1 MWRLKIGEET
11 VGNDGEWLRSV
22 NNHVGRQVWEFC
34 PQLGTPEK
42 LSQVE
47 MARKTFFDHRFHK
60 KHSFDLFLRIQEK
73 NGGASISKVTV
84 KEREDER
91 EEEEEAIIERSLRR
105 AMDFYSTMQT
115 DDGHWSGDYGGHL
128 FLLPGLVITLYITGA
143 LNAVLSNQHQHE
155 ICRYIYYHQ
164 NRDGGW
170 GLHIEGQST
179 MFGTT
184 MNYVT
189 LRLLGKEAEGEA
201 AERGREWILRH
212 GTATTISPWGK
223 MWLSVLGANEWCE

>member
-1 MWRLKIGEET
+1 MPLAK
-11 VGNDGEWLRSV
+11 
-22 NNHVGRQVWEFC
+22 
-34 PQLGTPEK
+34 
-42 LSQVE
+42 
-47 MARKTFFDHRFHK
+47 
-60 KHSFDLFLRIQEK
+60 EK

-84 KEREDER
+84 KEREDEKE

-115 DDGHWSGDYGGHL
+115 NDGHWSGDYGGPL
-128 FLLPGLVITLYITGA
+128 FLLPGLVITLCITGA

-155 ICRYIYYHQ
+155 ICRYIYNHH

-179 MFGTT
+179 MFGTA

-201 AERGREWILRH
+201 VERGREWILRH
-212 GTATTISPWGK
+212 GTATAISSWGK
-223 MWLSVLGANEWCE
+223 VWLSVLGANEWCE

>member
-11 VGNDGEWLRSV
+11 VGNDGAWLRSV

-47 MARKTFFDHRFHK
+47 TARKTFSDHRFHK
-60 KHSFDLFLRIQEK
+60 IHSSDLFLRI
-73 NGGASISKVTV
+73 
-84 KEREDER
+84 
-91 EEEEEAIIERSLRR
+91 
-105 AMDFYSTMQT
+105 
-115 DDGHWSGDYGGHL
+115 
-128 FLLPGLVITLYITGA
+128 
-143 LNAVLSNQHQHE
+143 
-155 ICRYIYYHQ
+155 Q

-179 MFGTT
+179 MFGTA

-189 LRLLGKEAEGEA
+189 FRLLGKEAEGEA
-201 AERGREWILRH
+201 VERGREWILRH
-212 GTATTISPWGK
+212 GTATAISSWGK
-223 MWLSVLGANEWCE
+223 VWLSVLGANEWCE